1 MRDTYEGRKSMASWR
16 RPLQRL
22 AQQGSGGC
30 QRYTAIYTLEIW
42 DHQGPQSSAT
52 VHSDYVTMMILK
64 RINSA
69 PVLI

>member
-30 QRYTAIYTLEIW
+30 QRYTAIYTLEI
-42 DHQGPQSSAT
+42 
-52 VHSDYVTMMILK
+52 
-64 RINSA
+64 
-69 PVLI
+69 